1 MIQEFIKNNSLSLK
15 PGSRNSTITTLIGY
29 AQHSELSKS
38 DLEKEL
44 ETEINNDSFIQE
56 EVDRLWDYCKVN
68 NYKSFWV
75 TPRAKARYKF

>member
-1 MIQEFIKNNSLSLK
+1 MIQEFIKNNSLSLE

-29 AQHSELSKS
+29 AQHKELSKA

-56 EVDRLWDYCKVN
+56 EIDRLWLYCGSN
-68 NYKSFWV
+68 NYKAYWSMPQASNQW
-75 TPRAKARYKF
+75 KF